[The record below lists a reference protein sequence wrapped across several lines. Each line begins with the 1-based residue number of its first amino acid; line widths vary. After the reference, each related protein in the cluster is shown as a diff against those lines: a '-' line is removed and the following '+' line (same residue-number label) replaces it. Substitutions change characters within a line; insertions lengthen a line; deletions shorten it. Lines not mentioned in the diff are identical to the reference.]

1 MDDVFIRLVTFP
13 SLTTESACVTDPDG
27 NYNIYIDE
35 RLSDETKKR
44 KLEHELTHAK
54 QNHFAD
60 DIVVSDIEEKLRKK
74 YG

>member
-13 SLTTESACVTDPDG
+13 SITTESACVTDPDG

-44 KLEHELTHAK
+44 KLKHELIHAK
-54 QNHFAD
+54 RNHFAD
-60 DIVVSDIEEKLRKK
+60 GVLVSDAENEADI
-74 YG
+74 

>member
-13 SLTTESACVTDPDG
+13 SITTESACVTDPDG

-44 KLEHELTHAK
+44 KLRHELIHVK
-54 QNHFAD
+54 QNHFSD
-60 DIVVSDIEEKLRKK
+60 DVLVSDAEKEAEK
-74 YG
+74 

>member
-1 MDDVFIRLVTFP
+1 MDDVFIRVVTFP
-13 SLTTESACVTDPDG
+13 SLTTPSACIPDPDG

-44 KLEHELTHAK
+44 KLKHELIHAR

-60 DIVVSDIEEKLRKK
+60 GMLVSDAEDEADQKAL
-74 YG
+74 

>member
-13 SLTTESACVTDPDG
+13 SMRIQSACVTDPDG

-44 KLEHELTHAK
+44 KLRHELIHVEH
-54 QNHFAD
+54 NHFAD
-60 DIVVSDIEEKLRKK
+60 DVLVSDAEKEADN
-74 YG
+74 GH